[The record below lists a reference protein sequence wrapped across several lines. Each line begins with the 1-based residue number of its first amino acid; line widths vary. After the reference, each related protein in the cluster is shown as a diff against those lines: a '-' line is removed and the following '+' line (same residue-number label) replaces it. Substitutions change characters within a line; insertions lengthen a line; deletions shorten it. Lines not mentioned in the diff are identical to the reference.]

1 MDTFG
6 KSDPFVCVLFVPGGH
21 EEMKTKVIKKNLNP
35 VFDEVFKC
43 EVSLLCHPNVCFLKN
58 LFEGFFSSCEKSDCC
73 L

>member
-43 EVSLLCHPNVCFLKN
+43 KVSLLCLTYVCFIKD
-58 LFEGFFSSCEKSDCC
+58 FFKVS
-73 L
+73 LTV